1 MKPRALASALTAA
14 LALTLAPISAQAT
27 IETPEAIREATDAA
41 FSADKE
47 MREVFGSSNL
57 PNGEFRWKEDE
68 EIATHVVI
76 SLSRQMAYVYH
87 AEELIAV
94 STISTGTESHPT
106 PPGIFP
112 ILEKKRHH
120 RSNKYNDAP
129 MPYMQRLDWYGIAMH
144 EGHLPGHPAS
154 HGCIRLPGE
163 FAANLF
169 AATELGTEVKIG
181 G

>member
-14 LALTLAPISAQAT
+14 LALTLAPIPAQAT

-47 MREVFGSSNL
+47 MNRVFGVADL
-57 PNGEFRWKEDE
+57 PNGEFRWQEGRE
-68 EIATHVVI
+68 GATHVVI
-76 SLSRQMAYVYH
+76 SLSRQMAYVYD
-87 AEELIAV
+87 EDQLIAA
-94 STISTGTESHPT
+94 STVSTGTEEHPT

-112 ILEKKRHH
+112 ILEKNRHH

-129 MPYMQRLDWYGIAMH
+129 MPYMQRLDWYGIALH
-144 EGHLPGHPAS
+144 AGKLPGYPAS
-154 HGCIRLPGE
+154 HGCIRLPSE
-163 FAANLF
+163 FAAKLF
-169 AATELGTEVKIG
+169 AATELGTEVMIG